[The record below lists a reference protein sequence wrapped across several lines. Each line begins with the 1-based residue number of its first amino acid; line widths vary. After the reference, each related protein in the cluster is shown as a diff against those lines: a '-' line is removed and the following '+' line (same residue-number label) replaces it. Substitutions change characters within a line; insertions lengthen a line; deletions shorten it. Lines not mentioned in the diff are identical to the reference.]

1 MTGKHNPISS
11 LKLMPAS
18 FYRGVNSD
26 DPIRFYYYPII
37 GRMYRHRVE
46 LCLNEC
52 NGGEKILEIGFGTGL
67 AFLNLAE
74 KYKEIHG
81 IDLTADINKVG
92 SAFQEIGVTTYLK
105 NGNILDLPYPD
116 NTFDTVLLISIL
128 EHLQPGDQEQAFSEI
143 SRVLKFN
150 GQVVYGVPVERLF
163 MVTMFKLLGYDIRK
177 AHFSTE
183 RNVSD
188 AALKIMRKEKII
200 QMRSTP
206 PWFGVVYEIGHFK
219 RN

>member
-1 MTGKHNPISS
+1 MTGKQTSIPS
-11 LKLMPAS
+11 LKLMPPS

-26 DPIRFYYYPII
+26 DPIRFYYYPIF
-37 GRMYRHRVE
+37 GQMYRHRVE

-52 NGGEKILEIGFGTGL
+52 IGGKKILEIGFGTGL

-81 IDLTADINKVG
+81 IDLTADIIKVAI
-92 SAFQEIGVTTYLK
+92 AFQEIGVTTYLK

-128 EHLQPGDQEQAFSEI
+128 EHLQPGEQDQAFSEI
-143 SRVLKFN
+143 SRVLKPH
-150 GQVVYGVPVERLF
+150 GQVVYGVPVERPF

-183 RNVSD
+183 KNVSD
-188 AALKIMRKEKII
+188 AALKILKKEKII

>member
-1 MTGKHNPISS
+1 MTGKQTSISS

-26 DPIRFYYYPII
+26 DPIRFYYYPIF
-37 GRMYRHRVE
+37 GQMYRHRVE

-52 NGGEKILEIGFGTGL
+52 IGGEKVLEIGFGTGL

-81 IDLTADINKVG
+81 IDLTADIIKVAI
-92 SAFQEIGVTTYLK
+92 AFQEIGVTTYLK

-128 EHLQPGDQEQAFSEI
+128 EHLQPGEQDQAFSEI
-143 SRVLKFN
+143 SRVLKPH
-150 GQVVYGVPVERLF
+150 GQVVYGVPVERPF

-183 RNVSD
+183 KNVSD
-188 AALKIMRKEKII
+188 AALKIVKERENYTNAIYTS
-200 QMRSTP
+200 MVWSC
-206 PWFGVVYEIGHFK
+206 V
-219 RN
+219 

>member
-1 MTGKHNPISS
+1 MIGKLTSISP

-26 DPIRFYYYPII
+26 DPIRFYYYPIF
-37 GRMYRHRVE
+37 GRMYRLRVE

-52 NGGEKILEIGFGTGL
+52 NGGEKVLEIGFGTGL

-81 IDLTADINKVG
+81 VDLTTDINKVG
-92 SAFQEIGVTTYLK
+92 LAFQQIGLTTYLK
-105 NGNILDLPYPD
+105 NGDILDLPYQD

-128 EHLQPGDQEQAFSEI
+128 EHLQPGDQKRAFSEI
-143 SRVLKFN
+143 SRVLKQN
-150 GQVVYGVPVERLF
+150 GQVIYGVPVERPF
-163 MVTMFKLLGYDIRK
+163 MVAMFKLLGYDIRK

-183 RNVSD
+183 KNVSD
-188 AALKIMRKEKII
+188 AAHKTMKKEKII

>member
-1 MTGKHNPISS
+1 MTGKQNSISS
-11 LKLMPAS
+11 LKLMPAI

-37 GRMYRHRVE
+37 GQMYRHRVE

-52 NGGEKILEIGFGTGL
+52 IGGEKVLEIGFGTGL

-81 IDLTADINKVG
+81 IDLTADIIKVAI
-92 SAFQEIGVTTYLK
+92 AFQEIGVTTYLK

-143 SRVLKFN
+143 SRVLKPH
-150 GQVVYGVPVERLF
+150 GQVVYGVPVERPF

-183 RNVSD
+183 KNVSD
-188 AALKIMRKEKII
+188 AAFKIMKKERIV

-206 PWFGVVYEIGHFK
+206 PLFGVVYEIGHFK

>member
-1 MTGKHNPISS
+1 MTGKQTSIPS

-26 DPIRFYYYPII
+26 DPIRFYYYPIF
-37 GRMYRHRVE
+37 GQMYRHRVE

-52 NGGEKILEIGFGTGL
+52 IGGKKILEIGFGTGL

-81 IDLTADINKVG
+81 IDLTADIIKVAI
-92 SAFQEIGVTTYLK
+92 AFQEIGVTTYLK

-128 EHLQPGDQEQAFSEI
+128 EHLQPCEQDQAFSEI
-143 SRVLKFN
+143 SRVLKPH
-150 GQVVYGVPVERLF
+150 GQVVYGVPVERPF

-183 RNVSD
+183 RDVSD
-188 AALKIMRKEKII
+188 AALKIMKKVKIV
-200 QMRSTP
+200 QMQSTP

>member
-1 MTGKHNPISS
+1 MIDKRTSISP

-26 DPIRFYYYPII
+26 DPIRFYYYPIF
-37 GRMYRHRVE
+37 GRMYRRRVE

-81 IDLTADINKVG
+81 LDLTADINKVG
-92 SAFQEIGVTTYLK
+92 LAFQQIGLTTYLK
-105 NGNILDLPYPD
+105 NGDILDLPYPD

-128 EHLQPGDQEQAFSEI
+128 EHLRPGDQKRAFSEI
-143 SRVLKFN
+143 SRVLKQN
-150 GQVVYGVPVERLF
+150 GYVIYGVPVERPF
-163 MVTMFKLLGYDIRK
+163 MVAMFKLLGYDIRK

-183 RNVSD
+183 INVLE
-188 AALKIMRKEKII
+188 AAQKIMKIEKIV

-206 PWFGVVYEIGHFK
+206 PWFGVVYEIGHFTK
-219 RN
+219 I

>member
-116 NTFDTVLLISIL
+116 NTFDSVLLISIL
-128 EHLQPGDQEQAFSEI
+128 EHLQPGEQDQAFSEI
-143 SRVLKFN
+143 SRVLKPH
-150 GQVVYGVPVERLF
+150 GQVVYGVPVERPF

-183 RNVSD
+183 KNVSD
-188 AALKIMRKEKII
+188 AALKIMRKENIR

-206 PWFGVVYEIGHFK
+206 PWFGVVYEIGHFTK
-219 RN
+219 S